1 MEDWL
6 YFFKIFSYDLP
17 DRLLEALPLLISC
30 STLITIYICFKNNFF
45 NLTRF
50 AGLSSK
56 PYIRIL
62 GTQII
67 LLIALSTGAR
77 EFFTIPLQDK
87 AYEKSAHTTKNSH
100 GHLFLR
106 KDAQTLI
113 IRGVNNLHG
122 HLYLDQPYLISNSY
136 PRYLVRAKTALII
149 KDQIQFIGAETFDF
163 ERQEIV
169 SKARLKVQWPRLKEQ
184 LKTKAFALPTLDLL
198 KARKSTNI
206 RQVLGEKYLNAMV
219 IQRLQVIIFALSFLV
234 LMYISFAHFIDKVY
248 SVEAISF
255 KLGSL
260 ILLCWLLA
268 IPISIFL
275 I

>member
-1 MEDWL
+1 MS
-6 YFFKIFSYDLP
+6 I
-17 DRLLEALPLLISC
+17 
-30 STLITIYICFKNNFF
+30 
-45 NLTRF
+45 
-50 AGLSSK
+50 
-56 PYIRIL
+56 
-62 GTQII
+62 
-67 LLIALSTGAR
+67 GAR

-87 AYEKSAHTTKNSH
+87 AYEKSAHTTKSSQ

-106 KDAQTLI
+106 KDVQTLI
-113 IRGVNNLHG
+113 VRGVNNFYG
-122 HLYLDQPYLISNSY
+122 YLYLDQPYLISNSY
-136 PRYLVRAKTALII
+136 PRYLMRAKTALIV

-198 KARKSTNI
+198 KARKSTNF
-206 RQVLGEKYLNAMV
+206 RQILGAKYLTSMLV
-219 IQRLQVIIFALSFLV
+219 QRLQGIIFVLSLII
-234 LMYISFAHFIDKVY
+234 LMYFSFAHFIDKVH

-260 ILLCWLLA
+260 ILFCWLIA

-275 I
+275 T